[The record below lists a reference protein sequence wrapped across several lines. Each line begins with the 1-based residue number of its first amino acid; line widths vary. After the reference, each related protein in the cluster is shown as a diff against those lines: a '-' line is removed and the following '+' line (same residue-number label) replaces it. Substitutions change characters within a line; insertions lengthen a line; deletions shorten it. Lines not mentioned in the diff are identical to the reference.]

1 MGRFESEAFDPLTW
15 KPHAPTTA
23 YMAMQPEDAFWAARR
38 VAAFDNGL
46 IRAIVHAGQFSD
58 SAAEQYLTAMLMQRR
73 DKIARAYLTAV
84 NPLVDPALSADGQLT
99 FTNAA
104 TGAGPTAAP
113 ARYVAQWSR
122 FDNASG
128 ATSPLGESD
137 STSASIKAPAPL
149 PGETGAFVQIDVRG
163 DGGGRSEWQQAVRLH
178 FRRAADGWVLVGLDR
193 RAPRQGS

>member
-1 MGRFESEAFDPLTW
+1 
-15 KPHAPTTA
+15 
-23 YMAMQPEDAFWAARR
+23 
-38 VAAFDNGL
+38 
-46 IRAIVHAGQFSD
+46 
-58 SAAEQYLTAMLMQRR
+58 MQRR

-99 FTNAA
+99 FGNAA
-104 TGAGPTAAP
+104 AAAGATTGP
-113 ARYVAQWSR
+113 ARFVAQWSR
-122 FDNASG
+122 FDNATG

-149 PGETGAFVQIDVRG
+149 PGEAGAFVQIEVRG
-163 DGGGRSEWQQAVRLH
+163 DGGGRPEWQQPVRLH